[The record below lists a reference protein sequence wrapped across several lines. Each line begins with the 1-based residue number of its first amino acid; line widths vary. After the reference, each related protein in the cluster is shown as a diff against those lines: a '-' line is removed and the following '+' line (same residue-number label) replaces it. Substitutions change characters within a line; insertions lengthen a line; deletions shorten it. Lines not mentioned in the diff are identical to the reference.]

1 MNENSAIQARLPQ
14 AALTDAEGIET
25 GLSQAALTD
34 AEGIETGLSQD
45 GLARCGE
52 RELGLLRALHGS
64 RDDAAI
70 RMPSHGGAD
79 PGLGGG
85 LSPDERAL
93 LLAAFGIDA
102 RTRPLSLLAV
112 DFIRTRRRLRDAR
125 PRTAEATC

>member
-14 AALTDAEGIET
+14 AALTDAG
-25 GLSQAALTD
+25 
-34 AEGIETGLSQD
+34 GIETGLSQD

-52 RELGLLRALHGS
+52 RELGLLRALRGS

-85 LSPDERAL
+85 LSPDEQAL

-125 PRTAEATC
+125 PQTAEATC

>member
-14 AALTDAEGIET
+14 TALTDAG
-25 GLSQAALTD
+25 
-34 AEGIETGLSQD
+34 GIETGLSQD

-52 RELGLLRALHGS
+52 RELGLLRGS
-64 RDDAAI
+64 RDDAAT

-125 PRTAEATC
+125 PQTAEATC

>member
-1 MNENSAIQARLPQ
+1 MNENSATQASLPP
-14 AALTDAEGIET
+14 AALTDVGAIEI
-25 GLSQAALTD
+25 GV
-34 AEGIETGLSQD
+34 SQD

-70 RMPSHGGAD
+70 RMPSHGG

-85 LSPDERAL
+85 LSPDEQAL

-125 PRTAEATC
+125 PRIADATC